1 MINVPVQY
9 YSSAFPTTNYPSSN
23 RILSYDK
30 DEFQKVLDNLL
41 LLVDIINGRK
51 FFKKPMSILVAQTE
65 KKIVCAI
72 NFDKSTFGNT
82 LLSTM
87 NGIYDENSVESE
99 MRNASFDEEGLN
111 VNIFFRLRKDSFDKI
126 FPIMLKMF
134 NENHS
139 LSERISEIVKIN
151 TFSELQDC
159 IDSVRKGI
167 NNTTINYGGNGMWVD
182 PRFQARNI
190 VIKPNQG
197 FYVLPFENG
206 PKNAMSAIKDEITR
220 QNLDCELIKSEDRFD
235 PTRGNNIVENIWQ
248 DICTS
253 RFVVADISN
262 RNPNVF
268 YELGICDT
276 LGKNVITLCSEN
288 SLSRDYKNQL
298 PFDIATQYTIMY
310 REDYEGYKEL
320 SSEVVKRIE
329 AILQTKGN
337 IEKK

>member
-1 MINVPVQY
+1 MSAQY
-9 YSSAFPTTNYPSSN
+9 YSAAFPTMNYPSN
-23 RILSYDK
+23 KKVFSYDK
-30 DEFQKVLDNLL
+30 DDFQKVLDNLL
-41 LLVDIINGRK
+41 LLVDIKNGRK

-65 KKIVCAI
+65 EKIVCAI

-87 NGIYDENSVESE
+87 KGIHAESSVESE
-99 MRNASFDEEGLN
+99 MRNASLEEEGLN
-111 VNIFFRLRKDSFDKI
+111 VNIFFRLRKDSFNKI
-126 FPIMLKMF
+126 FPIMLKIF
-134 NENHS
+134 NESQN
-139 LSERISEIVKIN
+139 LSERIRKLFETNASS
-151 TFSELQDC
+151 SELQDC

-167 NNTTINYGGNGMWVD
+167 NNTIINYGGNGMWVD

-197 FYVLPFENG
+197 FYVLPFEDG
-206 PKNAMSAIKDEITR
+206 PKNAMSAIKDEILR
-220 QNLDCELIKSEDRFD
+220 QKLDCELIKSEDRFD

-248 DICTS
+248 DICAS
-253 RFVVADISN
+253 RFIVADISN

-276 LGKNVITLCSEN
+276 LGKNVITLCSQD
-288 SLSRDYKNQL
+288 SLARDYKNHL

-310 REDYEGYKEL
+310 REDYEGYKKM

-329 AILQTKGN
+329 AILQTEGN
-337 IEKK
+337 IERK